1 MRSEK
6 VARDGK
12 RVKDRQRKNVRDED
26 TCAEKKRMFLGNLYD
41 E

>member
-1 MRSEK
+1 MRTEK

-12 RVKDRQRKNVRDED
+12 RKNVRDED
-26 TCAEKKRMFLGNLYD
+26 TYAGGKKRMFLGNLYD